1 MAKNAK
7 KTYPPYLTDI
17 YGWLYFNPKL
27 YNFLDNA
34 FLLNFLTLGY
44 HRILSEE
51 VKKEISPHSHILQI
65 GATLG
70 GQIEKAYS
78 GLGMLGSYTL
88 VDIIPEIL
96 ENCREKHLEQKI
108 TYVHANAAKPLKG
121 EYDIIISY
129 MLLHELPPFARTKVI
144 DNILKALKPGGKAI
158 FIDYHQP
165 SSYHPLKYIIRAVN
179 RLYQPFAESLWKNSV
194 RGMATHPETCRW
206 SQQTYFGGVYQKAVA
221 TKNN

>member
-1 MAKNAK
+1 MTKVEK
-7 KTYPPYLTDI
+7 KLLPPYITNI
-17 YGWLYFNPKL
+17 YSWLYLNPKL

-34 FLLNFLTLGY
+34 FVLNFLTLGY
-44 HRILSEE
+44 HHILTEE
-51 VKKEISPHSHILQI
+51 VKKEIYPHSHILQI

-70 GQIEKAYS
+70 GQIEKTYS
-78 GLGMLGSYTL
+78 GLGMLGSYAI

-108 TYVHANAAKPLKG
+108 EFIQGNAAKSIKG

-129 MLLHELPPFARTKVI
+129 MLLHELPPYTRTRMI

-158 FIDYHQP
+158 FIDYHLP
-165 SSYHPLKYIIRAVN
+165 SSYHPLKYIIRAIN
-179 RLYQPFAESLWKNSV
+179 RLYQPFAESLWKNSIK
-194 RGMATHPETCRW
+194 GMATQAETCRW
-206 SQQTYFGGVYQKAVA
+206 SQQTYLGGDYQKAVA